1 MWNFVLCGVEELSNM
16 KNKYINVSIAIIYY
30 IIAQLIIAIL
40 ERIIIRLNLSI
51 LAVILANTVSLIL
64 IIVFFGCSAFFKVDA
79 VEVGQFKKPIK
90 PLSLLIL
97 PLIVL
102 FCIITFLPI
111 QSWIVKIM
119 SAISKAVGGH
129 SIEGP
134 QIYSG
139 SVGYFFLSV
148 LCIAI
153 IPAFGEEI
161 LFRGAVFSGFKTM
174 GVKKAILLSA
184 LLFSLFHMNILQT
197 VYQFIFGIILAIILL
212 MSGSI
217 FATIIT
223 HFLNNLIVIIYGS
236 FLQDKINL
244 NKIGNWIY
252 ATDFAAILIGLPIL
266 LMLMYAFYYITREGY
281 AERIT
286 YLNEGEYDTE
296 KREMPFKV
304 ETIKKPFLRGLIEF
318 FGGFFSKQG
327 WKNLDS
333 KLEDLHNVP
342 YIGTKKQPMLSMY
355 IVFALGGASLVAV
368 TILTI
373 AGK

>member
-1 MWNFVLCGVEELSNM
+1 M
-16 KNKYINVSIAIIYY
+16 KNKYITVNVAIIYY
-30 IIAQLIIAIL
+30 IIAQLIITIL
-40 ERIIIRLNLSI
+40 ERILIRLNLSI
-51 LAVILANTVSLIL
+51 LAAILANTVSIIL
-64 IIVFFGCSAFFKVDA
+64 IVVFFGCSAFFKVDA

-90 PLSLLIL
+90 PLSLLLI
-97 PLIVL
+97 PLIVI

-111 QSWIVKIM
+111 QGWIVKIM
-119 SAISKAVGGH
+119 NVISQAVGGQKI
-129 SIEGP
+129 SGP

-174 GVKKAILLSA
+174 GAKKAILLSA
-184 LLFSLFHMNILQT
+184 LLFSLFHM
-197 VYQFIFGIILAIILL
+197 VLL
-212 MSGSI
+212 ISSSI
-217 FATIIT
+217 FATIIM
-223 HFLNNLIVIIYGS
+223 HFLNNLIVIIYS
-236 FLQDKINL
+236 SYLQDKINL
-244 NKIGNWIY
+244 DKIGNWLY
-252 ATDFAAILIGLPIL
+252 ATDFVAILIGLPIL

-281 AERIT
+281 AERII
-286 YLNEGEYDTE
+286 YLNDGEYDIE
-296 KREMPFKV
+296 KGEMPFKV
-304 ETIKKPFLRGLIEF
+304 QTIRKPFGRGLIEF

-342 YIGTKKQPMLSMY
+342 YIGTKKQSMLSMY

-368 TILTI
+368 TIITI

>member
-1 MWNFVLCGVEELSNM
+1 M
-16 KNKYINVSIAIIYY
+16 KNKYITVNVAIIYY
-30 IIAQLIIAIL
+30 IIAQLIITIL
-40 ERIIIRLNLSI
+40 ERILIRLNLSI
-51 LAVILANTVSLIL
+51 LAAILANTVSIIL

-90 PLSLLIL
+90 SLSLLLI
-97 PLIVL
+97 PLIVI

-111 QSWIVKIM
+111 QGWIVKIM
-119 SAISKAVGGH
+119 NVISQAVGGQKI
-129 SIEGP
+129 SGP

-197 VYQFIFGIILAIILL
+197 VYQFIFGIVLAIVLL
-212 MSGSI
+212 ISGSI
-217 FATIIT
+217 FATIIM
-223 HFLNNLIVIIYGS
+223 HFLNNLIVIIYS
-236 FLQDKINL
+236 SYLQDKINL
-244 NKIGNWIY
+244 DKIGNWLY
-252 ATDFAAILIGLPIL
+252 ATDFVAILIGLPIL

-281 AERIT
+281 AERII
-286 YLNEGEYDTE
+286 YLNDGEYDIE
-296 KREMPFKV
+296 KGEMPFKV
-304 ETIKKPFLRGLIEF
+304 QTIRKPFGRGLIEF

-342 YIGTKKQPMLSMY
+342 YIGTKKQSMLSMY

-368 TILTI
+368 TIITI